1 MSRID
6 TITKQY
12 LEDSR
17 IFADVFNYFIHD
29 GKPIIRPEHLRPL
42 DAVATAT
49 FRNEAPVQKTRDVLK
64 CLIAMED
71 DNRAYAILGIE
82 NQTEIHYAMPVR
94 NLLYDALTYDKQ
106 LRDIA
111 MQHKADKDA
120 ATGAEYLSGF
130 HKKDKL
136 MPVITLVI
144 YFGADQWDGPTSLHE
159 MMQLEDET
167 LKLLVDDYRIKLI
180 TPAQLKAEDFE
191 KFHTNLRQVLEFI
204 KYSKDKKSMAE
215 LMRSEAYRSIDET
228 AVSVIEHCT
237 HLKLKQHIKNE
248 KGEINMC
255 EAWDEMKKDCKTEGR
270 AEGKAEGR
278 TERSTEIAKNMLQ
291 EKTISCETVAKCSG
305 LPLDTVQALERQLQM
320 ECTV

>member
-1 MSRID
+1 
-6 TITKQY
+6 
-12 LEDSR
+12 
-17 IFADVFNYFIHD
+17 
-29 GKPIIRPEHLRPL
+29 
-42 DAVATAT
+42 
-49 FRNEAPVQKTRDVLK
+49 
-64 CLIAMED
+64 
-71 DNRAYAILGIE
+71 
-82 NQTEIHYAMPVR
+82 
-94 NLLYDALTYDKQ
+94 
-106 LRDIA
+106 
-111 MQHKADKDA
+111 
-120 ATGAEYLSGF
+120 
-130 HKKDKL
+130 

-144 YFGADQWDGPTSLHE
+144 YFGADRWDGPTSLHE

-270 AEGKAEGR
+270 TEGKAEGR
-278 TERSTEIAKNMLQ
+278 TERSIEIAKSMLQ

>member
-1 MSRID
+1 MVQQRNGKNH
-6 TITKQY
+6 TPKLTFFKQFFY
-12 LEDSR
+12 R
-17 IFADVFNYFIHD
+17 KRRVVVNPPY
-29 GKPIIRPEHLRPL
+29 HL
-42 DAVATAT
+42 TA
-49 FRNEAPVQKTRDVLK
+49 
-64 CLIAMED
+64 
-71 DNRAYAILGIE
+71 
-82 NQTEIHYAMPVR
+82 
-94 NLLYDALTYDKQ
+94 
-106 LRDIA
+106 
-111 MQHKADKDA
+111 
-120 ATGAEYLSGF
+120 
-130 HKKDKL
+130 
-136 MPVITLVI
+136 VITLVI
-144 YFGADQWDGPTSLHE
+144 YFGADRWDGPTSLHE

-255 EAWDEMKKDCKTEGR
+255 EAWDEMKQDCKT
-270 AEGKAEGR
+270 EGKAEGR
-278 TERSTEIAKNMLQ
+278 MERSTEIAKSMLQ

-305 LPLDTVQALERQLQM
+305 LPLDTVQALARQLRM